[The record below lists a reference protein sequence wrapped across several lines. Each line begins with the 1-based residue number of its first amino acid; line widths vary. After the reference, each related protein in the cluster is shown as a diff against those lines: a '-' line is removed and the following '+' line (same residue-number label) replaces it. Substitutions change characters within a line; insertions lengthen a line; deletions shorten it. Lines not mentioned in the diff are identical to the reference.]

1 MDSPTLQSDFGS
13 CQRARR
19 IFPRSRLEPRPGLR
33 HALEHTV
40 AQVFGIERELL
51 SQPTRGEAS
60 VARARQVAMYLAHV
74 GYGLTLTEVGT
85 LFGRDRTTV
94 AHACRVVEE
103 HREDTTFDRAMDL
116 LEGVAR
122 SLAEA
127 GVQ

>member
-1 MDSPTLQSDFGS
+1 MDTQLLSTDVAG

-19 IFPRSRLEPRPGLR
+19 PATSLRIEPRPDLR

-40 AQVFGIERELL
+40 AQVFGIEREQL

-74 GYGLTLTEVGT
+74 SYGLTLTEVGT

-94 AHACRVVEE
+94 AHACRLVEE
-103 HREDTTFDRAMDL
+103 HREDSVFDSALDL
-116 LEGVAR
+116 LENVAR
-122 SLAEA
+122 TLAHA
-127 GVQ
+127 GP